1 MPGQER
7 HTHIRVIF
15 SHTHSQAKF
24 SFRHAILTHPKRF
37 LETRGSEP
45 GQTRDPT
52 GEVGQNSTMQ
62 AERRASREAP
72 PRCSVAEAY
81 YALEHVREAVVTL
94 CPTSRWLELAANAYP
109 CMSSFVDIGSN
120 KGHTGASFFGL
131 WAREASGLRGVHH
144 WWQLAYD
151 NSSHRRATVDT
162 VGIAW
167 RLIVHDRSIARRTR
181 LGLLQR
187 SCTLSRSTASM
198 EFGHTYRLG
207 AYTPTRERREMK
219 STAQLSTLSQPP
231 VRPFEGTG
239 SHHLGI
245 PSVHLMRPSNTR
257 STKVAQLSAPE
268 RSEASPT

>member
-1 MPGQER
+1 
-7 HTHIRVIF
+7 
-15 SHTHSQAKF
+15 
-24 SFRHAILTHPKRF
+24 
-37 LETRGSEP
+37 
-45 GQTRDPT
+45 
-52 GEVGQNSTMQ
+52 
-62 AERRASREAP
+62 
-72 PRCSVAEAY
+72 
-81 YALEHVREAVVTL
+81 
-94 CPTSRWLELAANAYP
+94 
-109 CMSSFVDIGSN
+109 MSSFVDMAATRVTQVRASLVCGRERQAAFEACT
-120 KGHTGASFFGL
+120 TGG
-131 WAREASGLRGVHH
+131 
-144 WWQLAYD
+144 QLAYD
-151 NSSHRRATVDT
+151 NSSHPTRATVDT

-257 STKVAQLSAPE
+257 STKVAQLSAPD

>member
-1 MPGQER
+1 MHWNMYETGRRDTICLYARPRAGSSLRLMRTVSLYELIRR
-7 HTHIRVIF
+7 H
-15 SHTHSQAKF
+15 
-24 SFRHAILTHPKRF
+24 
-37 LETRGSEP
+37 
-45 GQTRDPT
+45 
-52 GEVGQNSTMQ
+52 
-62 AERRASREAP
+62 
-72 PRCSVAEAY
+72 
-81 YALEHVREAVVTL
+81 
-94 CPTSRWLELAANAYP
+94 
-109 CMSSFVDIGSN
+109 GSN

>member
-1 MPGQER
+1 MTLYARPRAGSSLRLMRTVSLYELIRR
-7 HTHIRVIF
+7 H
-15 SHTHSQAKF
+15 
-24 SFRHAILTHPKRF
+24 
-37 LETRGSEP
+37 
-45 GQTRDPT
+45 
-52 GEVGQNSTMQ
+52 
-62 AERRASREAP
+62 
-72 PRCSVAEAY
+72 
-81 YALEHVREAVVTL
+81 
-94 CPTSRWLELAANAYP
+94 
-109 CMSSFVDIGSN
+109 GSN

-144 WWQLAYD
+144 CGQLAYD
-151 NSSHRRATVDT
+151 NSSHPTRATVDT